1 MNHSLTFLTRD
12 FASALPLADAQP
24 PCISLFQPC
33 HRHYPGNLEDPIRFR
48 NLVKEL
54 EQTLGQSLSAAEI
67 SNRLAPFNELAED
80 VPFWNHTLDG
90 LAVFSAPGFF
100 EVLVT
105 QRPVSELVV
114 VADSF
119 HTKPLRRLLQTTDRF
134 QVLGLSR
141 RAIRLFEGNRDVL
154 DEIDLAPG
162 VQQAIGSELG
172 VLMLE
177 PSLAGAAYT
186 GTDPETNPVMSGQPD
201 KSVEIGI
208 DSGRFFRAVG
218 KAIYEHHSQP
228 SGLPLILAALPE
240 HHALFHQVGQ
250 NPFLIEEGIKIHPDA
265 TSIDDLRERAWEA
278 FGPRYQARLA
288 ALGQDFSLARAKGL
302 GSDSLEQV
310 AEAAWNGR
318 VDSLLIEAERQFP
331 GHLDDS
337 TGKILRG
344 ELSDPEID
352 DLLDDLADLVESKG
366 GKVMVVPGAS
376 MPSQTGLAAVFR
388 F

>member
-1 MNHSLTFLTRD
+1 MTLLTRD
-12 FASALPLADAQP
+12 FASALADVQP
-24 PCISLFQPC
+24 PCISVFQPS

-54 EQTLGQSLSAAEI
+54 EQTLAQSFSAAEI
-67 SNRLAPFNELAED
+67 SDLLQPFNELVDD

-90 LAVFSAPGFF
+90 LAVFAAPGFF
-100 EVLVT
+100 KVFVN
-105 QRPVSELVV
+105 QRAVSELVV

-141 RAIRLFEGNRDVL
+141 QAIRLFEGNRDVL
-154 DEIDLAPG
+154 DEIDPAPG
-162 VQQAIGSELG
+162 VQRSIGSELG
-172 VLMLE
+172 LDMPE
-177 PSLAGAAYT
+177 PSLAGASYS
-186 GTDPETNPVMSGQPD
+186 GSDSETAPVISGLGG

-208 DSGRFFRAVG
+208 DSERFFRAVG
-218 KAIYEHHSQP
+218 KAVYEHHSRP

-240 HHALFHQVGQ
+240 HHALFRQVGQ
-250 NPFLIEEGIKIHPDA
+250 NPLLSEEGIKIHPDA
-265 TSIDDLRERAWEA
+265 TTIDDLRARVWEA

-288 ALGQDFSLARAKGL
+288 ALGQDFTLARAKGS
-302 GSDSLEQV
+302 GSDSLEEV
-310 AEAAWNGR
+310 AEAALNGR
-318 VDSLLIEAERQFP
+318 VDSLLIEAERQLP
-331 GHLDDS
+331 GHLDDT
-337 TGKILRG
+337 TGKILPG
-344 ELSDPEID
+344 ELSHTGID